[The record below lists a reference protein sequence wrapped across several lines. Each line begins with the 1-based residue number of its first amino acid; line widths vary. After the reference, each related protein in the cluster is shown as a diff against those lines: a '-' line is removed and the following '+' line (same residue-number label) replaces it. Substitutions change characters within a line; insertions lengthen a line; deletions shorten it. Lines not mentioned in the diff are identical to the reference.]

1 MMRKH
6 VVAACIALLAVPVMA
21 ADPAAAQLLSQ
32 GGARLTKQQQ
42 QALAVTN
49 RWESHSVAGMTAVPG
64 PNGQVRFVYGA
75 QQATL
80 VCAVLHGCDVALQ
93 PGENINESGLH
104 LGDAAR
110 WTVEPGLEG
119 SGTSETLH
127 LIIKPK
133 DVGLQTTLFVFTD
146 RRRYTF
152 KLRSHLTENMTTVG
166 FEYPEEANARM
177 AQMRRVQQQERQDR
191 TIPATGEYLG
201 DLSFAYDF
209 DNGPKHLRPVR
220 VYNDGRKT
228 VVEMPPET
236 ANGEL
241 LSLVLLRKE
250 GGDFSEDQPERVAT
264 RYQNGRYIV
273 DAVFDRAILIA
284 GVGSEQQRVTITRRT
299 K

>member
-1 MMRKH
+1 MKKH
-6 VVAACIALLAVPVMA
+6 LVAACIAMLAAPAMA
-21 ADPAAAQLLSQ
+21 VDPAATQLLSNS
-32 GGARLTKQQQ
+32 GASLTKQQR
-42 QALAVTN
+42 QALAVAN
-49 RWESHSVAGMTAVPG
+49 RWESGPASGMPPVPG
-64 PNGQVRFVYGA
+64 PNGQIRFVYGA

-93 PGENINESGLH
+93 AGENINEGGIH

-119 SGTSETLH
+119 SGASETLH

-146 RRRYTF
+146 RRRYTL
-152 KLRSHLTENMTTVG
+152 KLRSHLTENMTMVG
-166 FEYPEEANARM
+166 FEYPEDTNARL
-177 AQMRRVQQQERQDR
+177 AQARRVQQQERQER
-191 TIPATGEYLG
+191 TIPSTGEYLG

-209 DNGPKHLRPVR
+209 DNGPRHLRPVR

-228 VVEMPPET
+228 VVEMPPAT

-250 GGDFSEDQPERVAT
+250 GGLFSDEEAERIAT

-284 GVGSEQQRVTITRRT
+284 GVGNDQQRVTITRRT

>member
-1 MMRKH
+1 
-6 VVAACIALLAVPVMA
+6 
-21 ADPAAAQLLSQ
+21 
-32 GGARLTKQQQ
+32 
-42 QALAVTN
+42 
-49 RWESHSVAGMTAVPG
+49 
-64 PNGQVRFVYGA
+64 
-75 QQATL
+75 
-80 VCAVLHGCDVALQ
+80 
-93 PGENINESGLH
+93 
-104 LGDAAR
+104 
-110 WTVEPGLEG
+110 
-119 SGTSETLH
+119 
-127 LIIKPK
+127 
-133 DVGLQTTLFVFTD
+133 
-146 RRRYTF
+146 
-152 KLRSHLTENMTTVG
+152 
-166 FEYPEEANARM
+166 M